1 MPHARCPESS
11 VRASAMAS
19 DTARV
24 SVLMVLADS
33 GAGALDA
40 ARRALDAPECA
51 ELIVLDNASRDGI
64 AQRLA
69 REHADDAR
77 VRVLELGANLGFGAA
92 MNRGAAVARG
102 DWLLL
107 LNPDCLLAADTLA
120 RLLAAAQDGAL
131 VGAIVC
137 DTQGRPDAAAWRRA
151 PTLRR
156 VLCMMS
162 GLAHFESRWPALAG
176 VNRRDA
182 LPAAT
187 VAVETLSGA
196 LLLLPRAVF
205 NQVGGFDA
213 GYFLHFEDLDL
224 CARVRAGGTPLRLAG
239 AARVLHAK
247 GGSSGGRALFVAR
260 HKHRGLLRY
269 LRTHDAA
276 ARHWPWRALLPAL
289 VWLHFAMQAPHLA
302 WRDARARGHARVGAG
317 VADR

>member
-1 MPHARCPESS
+1 MSS
-11 VRASAMAS
+11 RNVPQAA
-19 DTARV
+19 DARV

-33 GAGALDA
+33 GADALAA
-40 ARRALDAPECA
+40 ARRALAAPECS
-51 ELIVLDNASRDGI
+51 ELIVLDNASGDGI

-69 REHADDAR
+69 REHANDAR

-102 DWLLL
+102 EWLLL

-162 GLAHFESRWPALAG
+162 GLARFERRWPALAG

-182 LPAAT
+182 LPDAT
-187 VAVETLSGA
+187 VAVEALSGA

-205 NQVGGFDA
+205 ARIGGFDER
-213 GYFLHFEDLDL
+213 YFLHFEDLDL
-224 CARVRAGGTPLRLAG
+224 CARVRAGGTPLRLVG

-276 ARHWPWRALLPAL
+276 ARRWPWRALLPAL
-289 VWLHFAMQAPHLA
+289 VWLHFAMLAPRLA
-302 WRDARARGHARVGAG
+302 WRDARARGHARAGAG
-317 VADR
+317 AADR

>member
-1 MPHARCPESS
+1 MSS
-11 VRASAMAS
+11 RNVPQAA
-19 DTARV
+19 DARV

-33 GAGALDA
+33 GADALDA
-40 ARRALDAPECA
+40 ARRALAAPQCS

-69 REHADDAR
+69 REHAGDAR
-77 VRVLELGANLGFGAA
+77 VRVLQLGANLGFGAA

-102 DWLLL
+102 EWLLL

-137 DTQGRPDAAAWRRA
+137 DTQGWPDAAAWRRA

-162 GLAHFESRWPALAG
+162 GLARFESRWPALAG

-182 LPAAT
+182 LPDAT
-187 VAVETLSGA
+187 VPVEALSGA

-205 NQVGGFDA
+205 ARIGGFDER
-213 GYFLHFEDLDL
+213 YFLHFEDLDL

-239 AARVLHAK
+239 AVRVLHAK

-269 LRTHDAA
+269 LLTHDAA
-276 ARHWPWRALLPAL
+276 ARRWPWRALLPAL
-289 VWLHFAMQAPHLA
+289 VWLHFALQAPRLA
-302 WRDARARGHARVGAG
+302 RRDARARGHARAGAG

>member
-1 MPHARCPESS
+1 MSS
-11 VRASAMAS
+11 RNVPQAA
-19 DTARV
+19 DARV

-33 GAGALDA
+33 GADALEA
-40 ARRALDAPECA
+40 ARRALAAPQCS
-51 ELIVLDNASRDGI
+51 ELIVLDNASGDGI

-102 DWLLL
+102 EWLLL

-137 DTQGRPDAAAWRRA
+137 DTQERPDAAAWRRA

-162 GLAHFESRWPALAG
+162 GLARFESRWPTLAG

-182 LPAAT
+182 LPDAT
-187 VAVETLSGA
+187 VAVEALSGA

-205 NQVGGFDA
+205 ARIGGFDEH
-213 GYFLHFEDLDL
+213 YFLHFEDLDL
-224 CARVRAGGTPLRLAG
+224 CARARAGGTPLRLAG

-276 ARHWPWRALLPAL
+276 ARRWPWRALLPAL
-289 VWLHFAMQAPHLA
+289 VWLHFALQAPRLA
-302 WRDARARGHARVGAG
+302 WRDARARGHVRAGAG

>member
-1 MPHARCPESS
+1 
-11 VRASAMAS
+11 MAS
-19 DTARV
+19 DTPRV

-33 GAGALDA
+33 GDGALDA
-40 ARRALDAPECA
+40 ARRVLAAPECA
-51 ELIVLDNASRDGI
+51 ELVVLDNASRDGI

-69 REHADDAR
+69 REYADVAR

-107 LNPDCLLAADTLA
+107 LNPDCLLAADSVS
-120 RLLAAAQDGAL
+120 RLLDAAQGGAL
-131 VGAIVC
+131 AGAIVC
-137 DTQGRPDAAAWRRA
+137 DAQGRPDPAAWRRA

-162 GLAHFESRWPALAG
+162 GLARHESRWPALAG

-182 LPAAT
+182 LPDAT
-187 VAVETLSGA
+187 VAVEALSGA
-196 LLLLPRAVF
+196 LMLLPRAVF
-205 NQVGGFDA
+205 ARVGGFDE

-224 CARVRAGGTPLRLAG
+224 CTRARATGTPLRLAG
-239 AARVLHAK
+239 AVRVLHAK

-276 ARHWPWRALLPAL
+276 ARRWPWRALLPAL
-289 VWLHFAMQAPHLA
+289 VWLHFALQAPRLTL
-302 WRDARARGHARVGAG
+302 RDARTRRARSVRPPAP
-317 VADR
+317 

>member
-1 MPHARCPESS
+1 VSS
-11 VRASAMAS
+11 RNVPQAA
-19 DTARV
+19 DARV

-33 GAGALDA
+33 GDGALEA
-40 ARRALDAPECA
+40 ARRALAAPQCS
-51 ELIVLDNASRDGI
+51 ELIVLDNASGDGV

-69 REHADDAR
+69 REHAGDAR
-77 VRVLELGANLGFGAA
+77 VRLRELGANLGFGAA
-92 MNRGAAVARG
+92 MNRGAAVAQG

-131 VGAIVC
+131 VGAVVC
-137 DTQGRPDAAAWRRA
+137 DARGRPDAAAWRRA

-162 GLAHFESRWPALAG
+162 GLARFESRWPTLAG

-182 LPAAT
+182 LPVAT
-187 VAVETLSGA
+187 VPVEALSGA

-205 NQVGGFDA
+205 ARIGGFDER
-213 GYFLHFEDLDL
+213 YFLHFEDLDL
-224 CARVRAGGTPLRLAG
+224 CARAHAVAVPLRLAG
-239 AARVLHAK
+239 AVRVLHAK

-276 ARHWPWRALLPAL
+276 ARRWPWRALLPAL
-289 VWLHFAMQAPHLA
+289 AWLHFALQAPRLA
-302 WRDARARGHARVGAG
+302 WRDARARRRSRAGAAGH
-317 VADR
+317 